1 MIQVQIKVDSSDLL
15 KWARFYDDMP
25 RATKRALANALN
37 TFGEG
42 VVRETIKKISEKN
55 GWDPDVVKSR
65 LIVHEA
71 DPHNLEFV
79 MDASA
84 VVAPSQDWNRPWDQ
98 REQSAFEQ
106 DSLVNIVPTDDGFD
120 CELCRQIAADGP
132 YQLSKVMEMQAKW
145 ADYVPPTPNIA
156 PGPITNLI
164 HPRCRCT
171 SAPWSSYRRLP
182 VSFQSDGGNVGKA
195 PGHLMTMKQLA
206 KAVQNEVRTEIK
218 ISKARY

>member
-1 MIQVQIKVDSSDLL
+1 MQIKVDGSDLL
-15 KWARFYDDMP
+15 RWARFYEDMP
-25 RATKRALANALN
+25 KSTKRALAKALN

-42 VVRETIKKISEKN
+42 VVRETVKAIAEKN

-65 LIVHEA
+65 LIVREA
-71 DPHNLEFV
+71 DEHDLEFV

-84 VVAPSQDWNRPWDQ
+84 VVAPSQDWNRPWPERDQ
-98 REQSAFEQ
+98 SQFEQ
-106 DSLVNIVPTDDGFD
+106 DSLVNIVTTDDGFD

-132 YQLSKVMEMQAKW
+132 YPLSDVMTMQAKW

-182 VSFQSDGGNVGKA
+182 VSFQAEGGNVGSTPK
-195 PGHLMTMKQLA
+195 HLMTMKQLS
-206 KAVQNEVRTEIK
+206 KIVKNEIKTEIK